1 MASQSDTSLFL
12 STLSRELLQQGDKRG
27 QDPLTLK
34 ITDSDQVICSRLQLG
49 VVGNSTLDSSP
60 LGWLLRSLSR
70 IEQLRDGRYR
80 VVGTA
85 DASETLDKIEDV
97 LTNYLLTM
105 LSIPGVCSLRV
116 HFHAGRLCLCAYCLL
131 IRVSLLSSLFSLL
144 SLLFSLSLS
153 LSLSFRFC
161 RFTTTSC

>member
-1 MASQSDTSLFL
+1 MASQSNTSLFL
-12 STLSRELLQQGDKRG
+12 SALSSDLVQQRGDKRG

-34 ITDSDQVICSRLQLG
+34 ITDADQVICSRLQMG

-70 IEQLRDGRYR
+70 VQQLRDGPYR

-105 LSIPGVCSLRV
+105 LSIPGVFSV
-116 HFHAGRLCLCAYCLL
+116 HAGFMCLICVLL
-131 IRVSLLSSLFSLL
+131 AP
-144 SLLFSLSLS
+144 
-153 LSLSFRFC
+153 C
-161 RFTTTSC
+161 EP